1 MKKQEIIQELKK
13 GGACR
18 EVIAEI
24 GRVLCAYGEV
34 LPRGQVE
41 DDLREGLQGVQAAVI
56 RPHSRLGMTPEA

>member
-34 LPRGQVE
+34 NVVRNCGN
-41 DDLREGLQGVQAAVI
+41 
-56 RPHSRLGMTPEA
+56 